1 MEINDLTNENLNENS
16 DSDNFLEFS
25 QELNFDLDNQS
36 TNVSINDNKEDQL
49 NYNKT
54 NDLNIDNDS
63 MVEFDLPKNQSS
75 AIKVIG
81 VGGGGSNAVN
91 YMFEQGI
98 KGVDFV
104 ICNTDAQALNN
115 SMIPTQIQLGIELT
129 EGLGAGENPIVGEKS
144 ALESIN
150 DINAILKQ
158 GTKMVF
164 ITAGMGGGT
173 GTGAAPIIAQKAKE
187 LDILT
192 IAIVT
197 VPFSF
202 EGKKR
207 MQQAQHGIEKMKQH
221 VDSLIVINND
231 RLIEIYGK
239 LGFKTGFAKSDEV
252 LTVAAKGISE
262 VITVKAQVNIDL
274 NDAKTV
280 LKDSGT
286 AIMGS
291 AKSSGENRA
300 INAIKKALDSPLLN
314 LNTIRGAEKVLLLLM
329 SGNDEITF
337 DEIGEINAHIQNEAG
352 GDVDI
357 IMGVG
362 EDEDLAE
369 NISVTIIA
377 TGSFGANLDSL
388 SQKPNIIIHEL
399 NSNEEVLKIDEK
411 KNQEKIENDKDVKD
425 ENLLNA
431 DLNND
436 KDSFKSF
443 DEEMINLSTVE
454 INNDLVEGAFEKKDL
469 VDNSSD
475 QGNQNLNHELT
486 NKNKLPAFD
495 DQSKEAIDDECKE
508 LNHEENLNKNDLDT
522 KVHVIS
528 EINEE
533 KKINNKYVEKNLLEN
548 DNEIKSKDTD
558 LEKINLRNDLYDN
571 LKPSNKS
578 NTFNLIEEQKRI
590 AKERSDRLERYNYDL
605 ELKKESK
612 HVKYIEEE
620 PAFKRQ
626 GIELE
631 KIDDSFSEEPIS
643 RLTINEDGNEL
654 KNNNSFLH
662 DNVD

>member
-1 MEINDLTNENLNENS
+1 MEINDLTNENLNENK
-16 DSDNFLEFS
+16 DSDNFFEFS
-25 QELNFDLDNQS
+25 QELNFDVDNQS
-36 TNVSINDNKEDQL
+36 SNVSMNDNKEDQL

-54 NDLNIDNDS
+54 NDSNLENES

-337 DEIGEINAHIQNEAG
+337 DEIGEINSHIQNEAG

-377 TGSFGANLDSL
+377 TGSFGANLDPL
-388 SQKPNIIIHEL
+388 SQSPNIIVHEL
-399 NSNEEVLKIDEK
+399 NSSDENSKIDEIN
-411 KNQEKIENDKDVKD
+411 NQEKSEIGKEKDVND
-425 ENLLNA
+425 ENL
-431 DLNND
+431 NNG
-436 KDSFKSF
+436 KDSIKSNV
-443 DEEMINLSTVE
+443 DEEMINLSTIE
-454 INNDLVEGAFEKKDL
+454 INNDLNEESIEDKDL
-469 VDNSSD
+469 VDNSSNHNFNLELSD
-475 QGNQNLNHELT
+475 DNKSQVIENQIQDSNH
-486 NKNKLPAFD
+486 N
-495 DQSKEAIDDECKE
+495 
-508 LNHEENLNKNDLDT
+508 ENLNKYDLDT
-522 KVHVIS
+522 KVHVVS
-528 EINEE
+528 EINDEE
-533 KKINNKYVEKNLLEN
+533 EIKNKYLEKNLLEER
-548 DNEIKSKDTD
+548 DEINSESGNVEQVNSITD
-558 LEKINLRNDLYDN
+558 PYDN
-571 LKPSNKS
+571 ITSFDKK
-578 NTFNLIEEQKRI
+578 NTFNLIEEQKSSYFRCQV
-590 AKERSDRLERYNYDL
+590 RSL
-605 ELKKESK
+605 
-612 HVKYIEEE
+612 
-620 PAFKRQ
+620 A
-626 GIELE
+626 
-631 KIDDSFSEEPIS
+631 
-643 RLTINEDGNEL
+643 TIHG
-654 KNNNSFLH
+654 
-662 DNVD
+662 

>member
-1 MEINDLTNENLNENS
+1 MEINDLTNENLNENK
-16 DSDNFLEFS
+16 DSDNFFEFS
-25 QELNFDLDNQS
+25 QELNFDVDNQS
-36 TNVSINDNKEDQL
+36 SNVSMNDNKEDQL

-54 NDLNIDNDS
+54 NDSNLENES

-337 DEIGEINAHIQNEAG
+337 DEIGEINSHIQNEAG

-377 TGSFGANLDSL
+377 TGSFGANLDPL
-388 SQKPNIIIHEL
+388 SQSPNIIVHEL
-399 NSNEEVLKIDEK
+399 NSSDENSKIDEIN
-411 KNQEKIENDKDVKD
+411 NQEKSEIGKEKDVND
-425 ENLLNA
+425 ENL
-431 DLNND
+431 NNG
-436 KDSFKSF
+436 KDSIKSNV
-443 DEEMINLSTVE
+443 DEEMINLSTIE
-454 INNDLVEGAFEKKDL
+454 INNDLNEESIEDKDL
-469 VDNSSD
+469 VDNSSNHNFNLELSD
-475 QGNQNLNHELT
+475 DNKSQVIENQIQDSNH
-486 NKNKLPAFD
+486 N
-495 DQSKEAIDDECKE
+495 
-508 LNHEENLNKNDLDT
+508 ENLNKYDLDT
-522 KVHVIS
+522 KVHVVS
-528 EINEE
+528 EINDQEE
-533 KKINNKYVEKNLLEN
+533 IKNKYSEKNLLEEK
-548 DNEIKSKDTD
+548 DEINSESGNVEQVNSITD
-558 LEKINLRNDLYDN
+558 PYDN
-571 LKPSNKS
+571 ITSFDKK

-590 AKERSDRLERYNYDL
+590 AKERSDRLDRYNYDL
-605 ELKKESK
+605 ELKKESNHIK
-612 HVKYIEEE
+612 HIEDE
-620 PAFKRQ
+620 PAYKRQ

-643 RLTINEDGNEL
+643 RLTINEDGKEL
-654 KNNNSFLH
+654 KSNNSFLH

>member
-1 MEINDLTNENLNENS
+1 MEINDLTNENLNENK
-16 DSDNFLEFS
+16 DSDNFFEFS
-25 QELNFDLDNQS
+25 QELNFDVDNQS
-36 TNVSINDNKEDQL
+36 SNVSMNDNKEDQL

-54 NDLNIDNDS
+54 NDSNLENES

-337 DEIGEINAHIQNEAG
+337 DEIGEINSHIQNEAG

-377 TGSFGANLDSL
+377 TGSFGANLDPL
-388 SQKPNIIIHEL
+388 SQSPNIIVHEL
-399 NSNEEVLKIDEK
+399 NSSDENSKIDEIN
-411 KNQEKIENDKDVKD
+411 NQEKSEIGKEKDVND
-425 ENLLNA
+425 ENL
-431 DLNND
+431 NNG
-436 KDSFKSF
+436 KDSIKSNV
-443 DEEMINLSTVE
+443 DEEMINLSTIE
-454 INNDLVEGAFEKKDL
+454 INNDLNEESIEDKDL
-469 VDNSSD
+469 VDNSINHNFNLELSD
-475 QGNQNLNHELT
+475 DNKSQVIENQIQDSSHN
-486 NKNKLPAFD
+486 
-495 DQSKEAIDDECKE
+495 
-508 LNHEENLNKNDLDT
+508 ENLNKYDLDT
-522 KVHVIS
+522 KVHVVS
-528 EINEE
+528 EINDEE
-533 KKINNKYVEKNLLEN
+533 EIKNKYLEKNLLEEK
-548 DNEIKSKDTD
+548 DEINSESGNLEQVNSITD
-558 LEKINLRNDLYDN
+558 PYDN
-571 LKPSNKS
+571 ITSFDKK

-590 AKERSDRLERYNYDL
+590 AKERSDRLDRYNYDL
-605 ELKKESK
+605 ELKKESNHIK
-612 HVKYIEEE
+612 HIEDE
-620 PAFKRQ
+620 PAYKRQ

-643 RLTINEDGNEL
+643 RLTINEDGKEL
-654 KNNNSFLH
+654 KSNNSFLH

>member
-1 MEINDLTNENLNENS
+1 MEINDLTNENLNENK
-16 DSDNFLEFS
+16 DSDNFFEFS
-25 QELNFDLDNQS
+25 QELNFDVDNQS
-36 TNVSINDNKEDQL
+36 SNVSMNDNKEDQL
-49 NYNKT
+49 KYNKT
-54 NDLNIDNDS
+54 NDSNLDNES

-362 EDEDLAE
+362 DDEDLAD

-377 TGSFGANLDSL
+377 TGSFGANLDPL
-388 SQKPNIIIHEL
+388 SQKPNIIVHEL
-399 NSNEEVLKIDEK
+399 NSSDEILKIDEIN
-411 KNQEKIENDKDVKD
+411 NQEKSEIDKEKEIKD
-425 ENLLNA
+425 ENLINA
-431 DLNND
+431 NLNND
-436 KDSFKSF
+436 KNSIKSND
-443 DEEMINLSTVE
+443 DEEMINLSTIE
-454 INNDLVEGAFEKKDL
+454 INNDLNEESFKEKDL
-469 VDNSSD
+469 VENSS
-475 QGNQNLNHELT
+475 NHNFNFELT
-486 NKNKLPAFD
+486 DKNKLPLV
-495 DQSKEAIDDECKE
+495 EDESQD
-508 LNHEENLNKNDLDT
+508 LNHKENLNKYDLDT

-528 EINEE
+528 ETNDGEE
-533 KKINNKYVEKNLLEN
+533 IKNKYLEKNLFEEKNETNLEPDNIEQDNSKTNSYN
-548 DNEIKSKDTD
+548 DMNSSVKK
-558 LEKINLRNDLYDN
+558 
-571 LKPSNKS
+571 

-590 AKERSDRLERYNYDL
+590 AKERSDRLDRYNYDL
-605 ELKKESK
+605 ELKKESS
-612 HVKYIEEE
+612 HVKHIEDE
-620 PAFKRQ
+620 PAYKRQ

-643 RLTINEDGNEL
+643 RLTVNEDGDEL
-654 KNNNSFLH
+654 KSNNSFLH

>member
-1 MEINDLTNENLNENS
+1 MEINDLTNENLNENK
-16 DSDNFLEFS
+16 DSDNFFEFS
-25 QELNFDLDNQS
+25 QELNFDVDNQS
-36 TNVSINDNKEDQL
+36 SNVSMNDNKEDHL
-49 NYNKT
+49 KYNKT
-54 NDLNIDNDS
+54 NDSNLDNES

-91 YMFEQGI
+91 YMFDQGI

-362 EDEDLAE
+362 EDEDLAD

-377 TGSFGANLDSL
+377 TGSFGANLDPL
-388 SQKPNIIIHEL
+388 SQKPNIIVHEL
-399 NSNEEVLKIDEK
+399 NSIDEINNQK
-411 KNQEKIENDKDVKD
+411 ESEIDNEKDKNLI
-425 ENLLNA
+425 NA
-431 DLNND
+431 NLNND
-436 KDSFKSF
+436 KHSIQSND
-443 DEEMINLSTVE
+443 DEEMINLSTIE
-454 INNDLVEGAFEKKDL
+454 INNDLNEESLKEKDL
-469 VDNSSD
+469 VDNSS
-475 QGNQNLNHELT
+475 NHNFNFELT
-486 NKNKLPAFD
+486 DKNKLPLI
-495 DQSKEAIDDECKE
+495 EDESQD
-508 LNHEENLNKNDLDT
+508 LNHKENLNKYDLDT

-528 EINEE
+528 EINDEGE
-533 KKINNKYVEKNLLEN
+533 IKNKHLEKNLSEEKNEMNLQP
-548 DNEIKSKDTD
+548 DNIEHVNSISDS
-558 LEKINLRNDLYDN
+558 YDDMN
-571 LKPSNKS
+571 TSNKK

-590 AKERSDRLERYNYDL
+590 AKERSDRLDRYNYDL
-605 ELKKESK
+605 ELKKESSHIK
-612 HVKYIEEE
+612 HIEDE
-620 PAFKRQ
+620 PAYKRQ

-643 RLTINEDGNEL
+643 RLTINEDGDEL
-654 KNNNSFLH
+654 KSNNSFLH

>member
-1 MEINDLTNENLNENS
+1 MEINDLTNENLNENK
-16 DSDNFLEFS
+16 DSDNFFEFS
-25 QELNFDLDNQS
+25 QELNFDVDNQS
-36 TNVSINDNKEDQL
+36 SNVSMNDNKEDQL

-54 NDLNIDNDS
+54 NDSNLENES

-337 DEIGEINAHIQNEAG
+337 DEIGEINSHIQNEAG

-377 TGSFGANLDSL
+377 TGSFGANLDPL
-388 SQKPNIIIHEL
+388 SQSPNIIVHEL
-399 NSNEEVLKIDEK
+399 NSSDENSKIDEIN
-411 KNQEKIENDKDVKD
+411 NQEKLEIGKEKDVND
-425 ENLLNA
+425 ENL
-431 DLNND
+431 NNG
-436 KDSFKSF
+436 KDSIKSNV
-443 DEEMINLSTVE
+443 DEEMINLSTIE
-454 INNDLVEGAFEKKDL
+454 INNDLNEESIEDKDL
-469 VDNSSD
+469 VDNSINHNFNLELSD
-475 QGNQNLNHELT
+475 DNKSQVIENQIQDSSHN
-486 NKNKLPAFD
+486 
-495 DQSKEAIDDECKE
+495 
-508 LNHEENLNKNDLDT
+508 ENLNKYDLDT
-522 KVHVIS
+522 KVHVVS
-528 EINEE
+528 EINDEE
-533 KKINNKYVEKNLLEN
+533 EIKNKYLEKNLLEEK
-548 DNEIKSKDTD
+548 DEINSESGNLEQVNSITD
-558 LEKINLRNDLYDN
+558 PYDN
-571 LKPSNKS
+571 ITSFDKK

-590 AKERSDRLERYNYDL
+590 AKERSDRLDRYNYDL
-605 ELKKESK
+605 ELKKESNHIK
-612 HVKYIEEE
+612 HIEDE
-620 PAFKRQ
+620 PAYKRQ

-643 RLTINEDGNEL
+643 RLTINEDGKEL
-654 KNNNSFLH
+654 KSNNSFLH

>member
-1 MEINDLTNENLNENS
+1 MEINDLTNENLNENK
-16 DSDNFLEFS
+16 DSDNFFEFS
-25 QELNFDLDNQS
+25 QELNFDVDNQS
-36 TNVSINDNKEDQL
+36 SNVSMNDNKEDQL
-49 NYNKT
+49 KNNKA
-54 NDLNIDNDS
+54 NDSNLDNES

-377 TGSFGANLDSL
+377 TGSFGANLDPL
-388 SQKPNIIIHEL
+388 SQKPNIIVHEL
-399 NSNEEVLKIDEK
+399 NSSDEIN
-411 KNQEKIENDKDVKD
+411 NQEKSEIDKEKDKND
-425 ENLLNA
+425 ENLINA
-431 DLNND
+431 NLNND
-436 KDSFKSF
+436 KDSIKSND
-443 DEEMINLSTVE
+443 DEVINLSTIE
-454 INNDLVEGAFEKKDL
+454 INNDLNEESFKEKDL
-469 VDNSSD
+469 VDNSSNHNFNFELTD
-475 QGNQNLNHELT
+475 KNNLPIIEDESQDLNHKENQN
-486 NKNKLPAFD
+486 KYD
-495 DQSKEAIDDECKE
+495 V
-508 LNHEENLNKNDLDT
+508 DT

-528 EINEE
+528 EINDEE
-533 KKINNKYVEKNLLEN
+533 EIKNKYLEKNLLEEN
-548 DNEIKSKDTD
+548 NEVNLEPDNIEQVNSITD
-558 LEKINLRNDLYDN
+558 SYDDMN
-571 LKPSNKS
+571 SSDKKK
-578 NTFNLIEEQKRI
+578 TFNLIEEQKRI
-590 AKERSDRLERYNYDL
+590 AKERSDRLDRYNYDL
-605 ELKKESK
+605 ELKKEST
-612 HVKYIEEE
+612 HVKHIEDE
-620 PAFKRQ
+620 PAYRRQ

-643 RLTINEDGNEL
+643 RLTINEDGDEL
-654 KNNNSFLH
+654 KRNNSFLH

>member
-1 MEINDLTNENLNENS
+1 MEINDLTNENLNENK
-16 DSDNFLEFS
+16 DSDNFFEFS
-25 QELNFDLDNQS
+25 QELNFDVDNQS
-36 TNVSINDNKEDQL
+36 SNVSMNDNKEDQL

-54 NDLNIDNDS
+54 NDSNLENES

-337 DEIGEINAHIQNEAG
+337 DEIGEINSHIQNEAG

-377 TGSFGANLDSL
+377 TGSFGANLDPL
-388 SQKPNIIIHEL
+388 SQSPNIIVHEL
-399 NSNEEVLKIDEK
+399 NSSDENSKIDEIN
-411 KNQEKIENDKDVKD
+411 NQEKSEIGKEKDV
-425 ENLLNA
+425 
-431 DLNND
+431 ND
-436 KDSFKSF
+436 
-443 DEEMINLSTVE
+443 
-454 INNDLVEGAFEKKDL
+454 
-469 VDNSSD
+469 
-475 QGNQNLNHELT
+475 
-486 NKNKLPAFD
+486 
-495 DQSKEAIDDECKE
+495 
-508 LNHEENLNKNDLDT
+508 ENLNK
-522 KVHVIS
+522 
-528 EINEE
+528 
-533 KKINNKYVEKNLLEN
+533 
-548 DNEIKSKDTD
+548 
-558 LEKINLRNDLYDN
+558 
-571 LKPSNKS
+571 
-578 NTFNLIEEQKRI
+578 
-590 AKERSDRLERYNYDL
+590 
-605 ELKKESK
+605 
-612 HVKYIEEE
+612 
-620 PAFKRQ
+620 FKW
-626 GIELE
+626 
-631 KIDDSFSEEPIS
+631 
-643 RLTINEDGNEL
+643 
-654 KNNNSFLH
+654 
-662 DNVD
+662 

>member
-1 MEINDLTNENLNENS
+1 MKLEDLTNENLGEENS
-16 DSDNFLEFS
+16 SSESFMEFS
-25 QELNFDLDNQS
+25 QELDFEVEAEAEEKTTHTIQ
-36 TNVSINDNKEDQL
+36 DQAV
-49 NYNKT
+49 
-54 NDLNIDNDS
+54 
-63 MVEFDLPKNQSS
+63 VEFDLPKNQSS

-115 SMIPTQIQLGIELT
+115 SLIPTQIQLGIKLT
-129 EGLGAGENPIVGEKS
+129 EGLGAGEDPEVGENS

-150 DINAILKQ
+150 EINGILKQ

-207 MQQAQHGIEKMKQH
+207 MQQAQLGIEKMKQH

-231 RLIEIYGK
+231 RLIQIYGK

-280 LKDSGT
+280 LKNSGT

-291 AKSSGENRA
+291 AKASGENRA
-300 INAIKKALDSPLLN
+300 MNAIKKALDSPLLN
-314 LNTIRGAEKVLLLLM
+314 LNTIRGADKVLLLLM
-329 SGNDEITF
+329 SGSDEITF
-337 DEIGEINAHIQNEAG
+337 DEIGEINTHIQNESG

-362 EDEDLAE
+362 EDENLKE
-369 NISVTIIA
+369 SISVTIIA
-377 TGSFGANLDSL
+377 TGSFGTNIDPISH
-388 SQKPNIIIHEL
+388 KPNIIIHEL
-399 NSNEEVLKIDEK
+399 NSEDESEEKIDL
-411 KNQEKIENDKDVKD
+411 I
-425 ENLLNA
+425 
-431 DLNND
+431 LNN
-436 KDSFKSF
+436 
-443 DEEMINLSTVE
+443 
-454 INNDLVEGAFEKKDL
+454 KKDQNL
-469 VDNSSD
+469 NNLENQNKKILFDVSNNNSINELEKNEVIINSSD
-475 QGNQNLNHELT
+475 II
-486 NKNKLPAFD
+486 
-495 DQSKEAIDDECKE
+495 SKPNEVSDI
-508 LNHEENLNKNDLDT
+508 
-522 KVHVIS
+522 VS
-528 EINEE
+528 ETSEPIINEVSDVVSETSEPIINEVSDVVSETSEPIINEVSDVVSETSEPIINEE
-533 KKINNKYVEKNLLEN
+533 KVNMIQEKLEQDSHLRIN
-548 DNEIKSKDTD
+548 DDT
-558 LEKINLRNDLYDN
+558 Y
-571 LKPSNKS
+571 
-578 NTFNLIEEQKRI
+578 NLIQEQKRI
-590 AKERSDRLERYNYDL
+590 AEERSNRLDRYNYDL
-605 ELKKESK
+605 ELKKDAR
-612 HVKYIEEE
+612 HIQHIEDE
-620 PAFKRQ
+620 PAYKRQ
-626 GIELE
+626 GVELE
-631 KIDDSFSEEPIS
+631 NVERSDSEEPIS
-643 RLTINEDGNEL
+643 RLTLNENEQEL
-654 KNNNSFLH
+654 KSNNSFLH

>member
-1 MEINDLTNENLNENS
+1 MKIEDLTNDNLNEEKNS
-16 DSDNFLEFS
+16 SDNFMEFADS
-25 QELNFDLDNQS
+25 LDFEVEDQKS
-36 TNVSINDNKEDQL
+36 ATSINIQD
-49 NYNKT
+49 
-54 NDLNIDNDS
+54 DS
-63 MVEFDLPKNQSS
+63 VVEFDLPKNQSS

-98 KGVDFV
+98 QGVDFV

-115 SMIPTQIQLGIELT
+115 SLIPTQIQLGIKLT
-129 EGLGAGENPIVGEKS
+129 EGLGAGEDPEVGENS

-150 DINAILKQ
+150 EINTILKQ

-207 MQQAQHGIEKMKQH
+207 MQQAQLGIEKMKQH

-231 RLIEIYGK
+231 RLIEIYGT

-280 LKDSGT
+280 LKNSGT

-291 AKSSGENRA
+291 AKASGENRA
-300 INAIKKALDSPLLN
+300 MNAIKKALDSPLLN
-314 LNTIRGAEKVLLLLM
+314 LNTIRGADKVLLLLM

-337 DEIGEINAHIQNEAG
+337 DEIGEINTHIQNESG

-362 EDEDLAE
+362 DDESLEDS
-369 NISVTIIA
+369 ISVTIIA
-377 TGSFGANLDSL
+377 TGSFGTNIDPI

-399 NSNEEVLKIDEK
+399 SSEDEKSENIDLSINTKKNNTTELKNEELEKNTISLDVSNIYSDSEIQEGELGFNDSSNIESKIDTPIINEVS
-411 KNQEKIENDKDVKD
+411 ESKIDTPIINEVSESKIDTSIIN
-425 ENLLNA
+425 E
-431 DLNND
+431 
-436 KDSFKSF
+436 DSESKIDTPIINEDSESKIDTPIINEVSEAKIDTLVSDNKSAIGNI
-443 DEEMINLSTVE
+443 ESV
-454 INNDLVEGAFEKKDL
+454 A
-469 VDNSSD
+469 NSS
-475 QGNQNLNHELT
+475 
-486 NKNKLPAFD
+486 LPGD
-495 DQSKEAIDDECKE
+495 
-508 LNHEENLNKNDLDT
+508 NDA
-522 KVHVIS
+522 
-528 EINEE
+528 
-533 KKINNKYVEKNLLEN
+533 Y
-548 DNEIKSKDTD
+548 
-558 LEKINLRNDLYDN
+558 
-571 LKPSNKS
+571 
-578 NTFNLIEEQKRI
+578 NLIQEQKRI
-590 AKERSDRLERYNYDL
+590 AEERSNRLDRYNYDL
-605 ELKKESK
+605 ELKKESR
-612 HVKYIEEE
+612 HMQHIEDE
-620 PAFKRQ
+620 PAYKRQ
-626 GIELE
+626 GVQLDDIEGS
-631 KIDDSFSEEPIS
+631 DSEEPIS
-643 RLTINEDGNEL
+643 RLTLNENEQEL
-654 KNNNSFLH
+654 RSNNSFLH

>member
-1 MEINDLTNENLNENS
+1 MKIEDLTNDNLNEEKNS
-16 DSDNFLEFS
+16 SDNFMEFADS
-25 QELNFDLDNQS
+25 LDFEVEDQKNA
-36 TNVSINDNKEDQL
+36 TSINIQDE
-49 NYNKT
+49 
-54 NDLNIDNDS
+54 S
-63 MVEFDLPKNQSS
+63 VVEFDLPKNQSS

-98 KGVDFV
+98 QGVDFV

-115 SMIPTQIQLGIELT
+115 SLIPTQIQLGIKLT
-129 EGLGAGENPIVGEKS
+129 EGLGAGEDPEVGENS

-150 DINAILKQ
+150 EINTILKQ

-207 MQQAQHGIEKMKQH
+207 MQQAQLGIEKMKQH

-231 RLIEIYGK
+231 RLIEIYGT

-280 LKDSGT
+280 LKNSGT

-291 AKSSGENRA
+291 AKASGENRA
-300 INAIKKALDSPLLN
+300 MNAIKKALDSPLLN
-314 LNTIRGAEKVLLLLM
+314 LNTIRGADKVLLLLM

-337 DEIGEINAHIQNEAG
+337 DEIGEINTHIQNESG

-362 EDEDLAE
+362 DDESLE
-369 NISVTIIA
+369 GSISVTIIA
-377 TGSFGANLDSL
+377 TGSFGTNIDPI

-399 NSNEEVLKIDEK
+399 SSEDEKSENIDLSINTKKNNTTELKNEELEKNTISLDVSNIYSDSEIQEGELGFNDNSNIEAKIDTP
-411 KNQEKIENDKDVKD
+411 I
-425 ENLLNA
+425 
-431 DLNND
+431 
-436 KDSFKSF
+436 
-443 DEEMINLSTVE
+443 
-454 INNDLVEGAFEKKDL
+454 
-469 VDNSSD
+469 
-475 QGNQNLNHELT
+475 
-486 NKNKLPAFD
+486 
-495 DQSKEAIDDECKE
+495 
-508 LNHEENLNKNDLDT
+508 
-522 KVHVIS
+522 
-528 EINEE
+528 INEVSE
-533 KKINNKYVEKNLLEN
+533 SKI
-548 DNEIKSKDTD
+548 DTPIINEVSESKIDTPIIN
-558 LEKINLRNDLYDN
+558 EVSESKIDTLVSD
-571 LKPSNKS
+571 NKS
-578 NTFNLIEEQKRI
+578 AIGNIESVTNSPLPGDNDAYNLIQEQKRI
-590 AKERSDRLERYNYDL
+590 AEERSNRLDRYNYDL
-605 ELKKESK
+605 ELKKESR
-612 HVKYIEEE
+612 HMQHIEDE
-620 PAFKRQ
+620 PAYKRQ
-626 GIELE
+626 GVQLDDIEGS
-631 KIDDSFSEEPIS
+631 DSEEPIS
-643 RLTINEDGNEL
+643 RLTLNENEQEL
-654 KNNNSFLH
+654 RSNNSFLH

>member
-1 MEINDLTNENLNENS
+1 MEINDLTNENLNENK
-16 DSDNFLEFS
+16 DSDNFFEFS
-25 QELNFDLDNQS
+25 QELNFDVDNQS
-36 TNVSINDNKEDQL
+36 SNVSMNDNKEDQL

-54 NDLNIDNDS
+54 NDSNLENES

-337 DEIGEINAHIQNEAG
+337 DEIGEINSHIQNEAG

-377 TGSFGANLDSL
+377 TGSFGANLDPL
-388 SQKPNIIIHEL
+388 SQSPNIIVHEL
-399 NSNEEVLKIDEK
+399 NSSDENSKIDEIN
-411 KNQEKIENDKDVKD
+411 NQEKSEIGKEKDVND
-425 ENLLNA
+425 ENL
-431 DLNND
+431 NNG
-436 KDSFKSF
+436 KDSIKSNV
-443 DEEMINLSTVE
+443 DEEMINLSTIE
-454 INNDLVEGAFEKKDL
+454 INNDLNEESIEDKDL
-469 VDNSSD
+469 VDNSSNHNFNLELSD
-475 QGNQNLNHELT
+475 DNKSQVIENQIQDSNH
-486 NKNKLPAFD
+486 N
-495 DQSKEAIDDECKE
+495 
-508 LNHEENLNKNDLDT
+508 ENLNKYDLDT
-522 KVHVIS
+522 KVHVVS
-528 EINEE
+528 EINDEE
-533 KKINNKYVEKNLLEN
+533 EIKNKYLEKNLLEEK
-548 DNEIKSKDTD
+548 DEINSESGNVEQVNSITD
-558 LEKINLRNDLYDN
+558 PYDN
-571 LKPSNKS
+571 ITSFDKK

-590 AKERSDRLERYNYDL
+590 AKERSDRLDRYNYDL
-605 ELKKESK
+605 ELKKESNHIK
-612 HVKYIEEE
+612 HIEDE
-620 PAFKRQ
+620 PAYKRQ

-643 RLTINEDGNEL
+643 RLTINEDGKEL
-654 KNNNSFLH
+654 KSNNSFLH

>member
-1 MEINDLTNENLNENS
+1 MEINDLTNENLNENK
-16 DSDNFLEFS
+16 DSDNFFEFS
-25 QELNFDLDNQS
+25 QELNFDVDNQS
-36 TNVSINDNKEDQL
+36 SNVSMNDNKEDQL

-54 NDLNIDNDS
+54 NDSNLENES

-337 DEIGEINAHIQNEAG
+337 DEIGEINSHIQNEAG

-377 TGSFGANLDSL
+377 TGSFGANLDPL
-388 SQKPNIIIHEL
+388 SQSPNIIVHEL
-399 NSNEEVLKIDEK
+399 NSSDENSKIDEIN
-411 KNQEKIENDKDVKD
+411 NQEKSEIGKEKDVND
-425 ENLLNA
+425 ENL
-431 DLNND
+431 NNG
-436 KDSFKSF
+436 KDSIKSNV
-443 DEEMINLSTVE
+443 DEEMINLSTIE
-454 INNDLVEGAFEKKDL
+454 INNDLNEESIEDKDL
-469 VDNSSD
+469 VDNSSNHNFNLELSD
-475 QGNQNLNHELT
+475 DNKSQVIENQIQDSNH
-486 NKNKLPAFD
+486 N
-495 DQSKEAIDDECKE
+495 
-508 LNHEENLNKNDLDT
+508 ENLNKYDLDT
-522 KVHVIS
+522 KVHVVS
-528 EINEE
+528 EINDQEE
-533 KKINNKYVEKNLLEN
+533 IKNKYLEKNLLEEK
-548 DNEIKSKDTD
+548 DEINSESGNVEQVNSITD
-558 LEKINLRNDLYDN
+558 PYDN
-571 LKPSNKS
+571 ITSFDKK

-590 AKERSDRLERYNYDL
+590 AKERSDRLDRYNYDL
-605 ELKKESK
+605 ELKKESNHIK
-612 HVKYIEEE
+612 HIEDE
-620 PAFKRQ
+620 PAYKRQ

-643 RLTINEDGNEL
+643 RLTINEDGKEL
-654 KNNNSFLH
+654 KSNNSFLH

>member
-1 MEINDLTNENLNENS
+1 MEINDLTNENLNENK
-16 DSDNFLEFS
+16 DSDNFFEFS
-25 QELNFDLDNQS
+25 QELNFDVDNQS
-36 TNVSINDNKEDQL
+36 SNVSMNDNKEDQL
-49 NYNKT
+49 NYNKI
-54 NDLNIDNDS
+54 NDSNLENES

-337 DEIGEINAHIQNEAG
+337 DEIGEINSHIQNEAG

-362 EDEDLAE
+362 EDEGLAE

-377 TGSFGANLDSL
+377 TGSFGANLDPL
-388 SQKPNIIIHEL
+388 SQSPNIIVHEL
-399 NSNEEVLKIDEK
+399 NSSDENSKIDEIN
-411 KNQEKIENDKDVKD
+411 NQEKSEIDKEKDVND
-425 ENLLNA
+425 ENL
-431 DLNND
+431 NNG
-436 KDSFKSF
+436 KDSIKSNV
-443 DEEMINLSTVE
+443 DEEMINLSTIE
-454 INNDLVEGAFEKKDL
+454 INNDLNEESFEKKDL
-469 VDNSSD
+469 VDNSS
-475 QGNQNLNHELT
+475 NHNFNLELT
-486 NKNKLPAFD
+486 DDNKSQVIENQIQD
-495 DQSKEAIDDECKE
+495 S
-508 LNHEENLNKNDLDT
+508 NHNENLNKYDLDT
-522 KVHVIS
+522 KVHVVS
-528 EINEE
+528 EINDEE
-533 KKINNKYVEKNLLEN
+533 EIKNKFLEKNLLE
-548 DNEIKSKDTD
+548 EKD
-558 LEKINLRNDLYDN
+558 EINLESDNVEQVNSTTDPYDN
-571 LKPSNKS
+571 ITSFGKK

-590 AKERSDRLERYNYDL
+590 AKERSDRLDRYNYDL
-605 ELKKESK
+605 ELKKESNHIK
-612 HVKYIEEE
+612 HIEDE
-620 PAFKRQ
+620 PAYKRQ

-643 RLTINEDGNEL
+643 RLTINEDGKEL
-654 KNNNSFLH
+654 KSNNSFLH

>member
-1 MEINDLTNENLNENS
+1 MKLEDLSNENLNEETS
-16 DSDNFLEFS
+16 SSESFLEFS
-25 QELNFDLDNQS
+25 QELDFEVESEKNN
-36 TNVSINDNKEDQL
+36 INPKLQEQAV
-49 NYNKT
+49 
-54 NDLNIDNDS
+54 
-63 MVEFDLPKNQSS
+63 VEFDLPKNQSS

-115 SMIPTQIQLGIELT
+115 SLIPTQIQLGIKLT
-129 EGLGAGENPIVGEKS
+129 EGLGAGEDPEVGENS

-150 DINAILKQ
+150 EINGILKQ

-207 MQQAQHGIEKMKQH
+207 MQQAQLGIENMKQH

-280 LKDSGT
+280 LKNSGT

-291 AKSSGENRA
+291 AKASGENRA
-300 INAIKKALDSPLLN
+300 MNAIKEALDSPLLN
-314 LNTIRGAEKVLLLLM
+314 LNTIRGADKVLLLLM
-329 SGNDEITF
+329 SGSDEITF
-337 DEIGEINAHIQNEAG
+337 DEICEINNHIQNESG

-362 EDEDLAE
+362 EDEKLEE

-377 TGSFGANLDSL
+377 TGAFGTNIDPI
-388 SQKPNIIIHEL
+388 SQKPNIIVHEL
-399 NSNEEVLKIDEK
+399 NAEEDNEEIVDSVSKSQTKIDLSNSENENK
-411 KNQEKIENDKDVKD
+411 KVLLDVSSVNSGGDFSKSESEIEITDIEESSLANNEPGNDVVETVSFLNEEQADGFVETSPTLNDERGDYELELDPIISEVSSDDVEEIDLAVNEGQGDVVQEKSKINS
-425 ENLLNA
+425 NL
-431 DLNND
+431 
-436 KDSFKSF
+436 
-443 DEEMINLSTVE
+443 
-454 INNDLVEGAFEKKDL
+454 INNDE
-469 VDNSSD
+469 S
-475 QGNQNLNHELT
+475 
-486 NKNKLPAFD
+486 
-495 DQSKEAIDDECKE
+495 
-508 LNHEENLNKNDLDT
+508 
-522 KVHVIS
+522 
-528 EINEE
+528 
-533 KKINNKYVEKNLLEN
+533 Y
-548 DNEIKSKDTD
+548 
-558 LEKINLRNDLYDN
+558 
-571 LKPSNKS
+571 
-578 NTFNLIEEQKRI
+578 NLIQEQKRI
-590 AKERSDRLERYNYDL
+590 AEERSNRLDRYNYDL
-605 ELKKESK
+605 ELKKDSR
-612 HVKYIEEE
+612 HIQHIEDE
-620 PAFKRQ
+620 PAYKRQ

-631 KIDDSFSEEPIS
+631 NVDSSDSEEPIS
-643 RLTINEDGNEL
+643 RLTLNENEQEL
-654 KNNNSFLH
+654 RSNNSFLH

>member
-1 MEINDLTNENLNENS
+1 MEINDLTNENLNENK
-16 DSDNFLEFS
+16 DSDNFFEFS
-25 QELNFDLDNQS
+25 QELNFDVDNQS
-36 TNVSINDNKEDQL
+36 SNVSMNDNKEDQL

-54 NDLNIDNDS
+54 NDSNLENES

-337 DEIGEINAHIQNEAG
+337 DEIGEINSHIQNEAG

-377 TGSFGANLDSL
+377 TGSFGANLDPL
-388 SQKPNIIIHEL
+388 SQSPNIIVHEL
-399 NSNEEVLKIDEK
+399 NSSDENSKIDEIN
-411 KNQEKIENDKDVKD
+411 NQEKSEIGKEKDVND
-425 ENLLNA
+425 ENL
-431 DLNND
+431 NNG
-436 KDSFKSF
+436 KDSIKSNV
-443 DEEMINLSTVE
+443 DEEMINLSTIE
-454 INNDLVEGAFEKKDL
+454 INNDLNEESIEDKDL
-469 VDNSSD
+469 VDNSSNHNFNLELSD
-475 QGNQNLNHELT
+475 DNKSQVIENQIQDSNH
-486 NKNKLPAFD
+486 N
-495 DQSKEAIDDECKE
+495 
-508 LNHEENLNKNDLDT
+508 ENLNKYDLDT
-522 KVHVIS
+522 KVHVVS
-528 EINEE
+528 ETNDEE
-533 KKINNKYVEKNLLEN
+533 EIKNKYLEKNLLEEK
-548 DNEIKSKDTD
+548 DEINSESSNVEQVNSITD
-558 LEKINLRNDLYDN
+558 PYDN
-571 LKPSNKS
+571 ISSFDKK

-590 AKERSDRLERYNYDL
+590 AKERSDRLDRYNYDL
-605 ELKKESK
+605 ELKKESNHIK
-612 HVKYIEEE
+612 HIEDE
-620 PAFKRQ
+620 PAYKRQ

-643 RLTINEDGNEL
+643 RLTINEDGKEL
-654 KNNNSFLH
+654 KSNNSFLH

>member
-1 MEINDLTNENLNENS
+1 MKLEDLSNENLNEEAS
-16 DSDNFLEFS
+16 SSESFLEFS
-25 QELNFDLDNQS
+25 QELDFEVESEKNN
-36 TNVSINDNKEDQL
+36 INPKFQEQAV
-49 NYNKT
+49 
-54 NDLNIDNDS
+54 
-63 MVEFDLPKNQSS
+63 VEFDLPKNQSS

-115 SMIPTQIQLGIELT
+115 SLIPTQIQLGIKLT
-129 EGLGAGENPIVGEKS
+129 EGLGAGEDPEVGENS

-150 DINAILKQ
+150 EINGILKQ

-207 MQQAQHGIEKMKQH
+207 MQQAQLGIENMKQH

-280 LKDSGT
+280 LKNSGT

-291 AKSSGENRA
+291 AKASGENRA
-300 INAIKKALDSPLLN
+300 MNAIKEALDSPLLN
-314 LNTIRGAEKVLLLLM
+314 LNTIRGADKVLLLLM
-329 SGNDEITF
+329 SGSDEITF
-337 DEIGEINAHIQNEAG
+337 DEIGEINNHIQNESG

-362 EDEDLAE
+362 EDEKLEE

-377 TGSFGANLDSL
+377 TGAFGTNIDPI
-388 SQKPNIIIHEL
+388 SQKPNIIVHEL
-399 NSNEEVLKIDEK
+399 NAEEDNEEIVDSVSKSQTKIDLSNSENENK
-411 KNQEKIENDKDVKD
+411 KVLLDVSSVNSGSDFSKSESEIEITDIEESSLANNEPGNDVVETVSVLNEEQTDDFLETSPTLNDERGDYESELDPIISEVSSDDIEEIDLAVNEEQGNVAQENSKINS
-425 ENLLNA
+425 NL
-431 DLNND
+431 
-436 KDSFKSF
+436 
-443 DEEMINLSTVE
+443 
-454 INNDLVEGAFEKKDL
+454 INNDE
-469 VDNSSD
+469 S
-475 QGNQNLNHELT
+475 
-486 NKNKLPAFD
+486 
-495 DQSKEAIDDECKE
+495 
-508 LNHEENLNKNDLDT
+508 
-522 KVHVIS
+522 
-528 EINEE
+528 
-533 KKINNKYVEKNLLEN
+533 Y
-548 DNEIKSKDTD
+548 
-558 LEKINLRNDLYDN
+558 
-571 LKPSNKS
+571 
-578 NTFNLIEEQKRI
+578 NLIQEQKRI
-590 AKERSDRLERYNYDL
+590 AEERSNRLDRYNYDL
-605 ELKKESK
+605 ELKKDSR
-612 HVKYIEEE
+612 HIQHIEDE
-620 PAFKRQ
+620 PAYKRQ

-631 KIDDSFSEEPIS
+631 NVDSSDSEEPIS
-643 RLTINEDGNEL
+643 RLTLNENEQEL
-654 KNNNSFLH
+654 RSNNSFLH

>member
-1 MEINDLTNENLNENS
+1 MKTEDLTNENLSEENS
-16 DSDNFLEFS
+16 STEHFMEFS
-25 QELNFDLDNQS
+25 HELDFE
-36 TNVSINDNKEDQL
+36 VEPKEEKQNIKSKLQDQAV
-49 NYNKT
+49 
-54 NDLNIDNDS
+54 
-63 MVEFDLPKNQSS
+63 VEFDLPKNQSS
-75 AIKVIG
+75 TIKVIG

-115 SMIPTQIQLGIELT
+115 SLIPTQIQLGIKLT
-129 EGLGAGENPIVGEKS
+129 EGLGAGENPEVGENS

-150 DINAILKQ
+150 EINSILKQ

-207 MQQAQHGIEKMKQH
+207 MQQAQLGIDKMKQH

-280 LKDSGT
+280 LKNSGT

-291 AKSSGENRA
+291 AKASGENRA
-300 INAIKKALDSPLLN
+300 MNAIKEALDSPLLN
-314 LNTIRGAEKVLLLLM
+314 LNTIRGADKVLLLLM

-337 DEIGEINAHIQNEAG
+337 DEIGEINTHIQKEAG

-362 EDEDLAE
+362 EDEDLE
-369 NISVTIIA
+369 NNISVTIIA
-377 TGSFGANLDSL
+377 TGSFGSNIDPISH
-388 SQKPNIIIHEL
+388 KPNIIIHEL
-399 NSNEEVLKIDEK
+399 NSEENNDIEKEVFSNSDKKTDLSNFEDNKISLDVTTLDTTKEIKQSSSMIVEESEVIDTSLNDEILVINEENEVLETSINIEEEPIINKVGEILNTPLNVEEPIINVVTDFSESPLDTDEP
-411 KNQEKIENDKDVKD
+411 V
-425 ENLLNA
+425 
-431 DLNND
+431 LNNETND
-436 KDSFKSF
+436 DVIADSLTN
-443 DEEMINLSTVE
+443 DNE
-454 INNDLVEGAFEKKDL
+454 NNDLIEKKSQF
-469 VDNSSD
+469 SS
-475 QGNQNLNHELT
+475 NLN
-486 NKNKLPAFD
+486 
-495 DQSKEAIDDECKE
+495 
-508 LNHEENLNKNDLDT
+508 
-522 KVHVIS
+522 
-528 EINEE
+528 
-533 KKINNKYVEKNLLEN
+533 EN
-548 DNEIKSKDTD
+548 DDT
-558 LEKINLRNDLYDN
+558 Y
-571 LKPSNKS
+571 
-578 NTFNLIEEQKRI
+578 NLIQEQKRI
-590 AKERSDRLERYNYDL
+590 AEERSSRLDRYNYDL
-605 ELKKESK
+605 ELKKETR
-612 HVKYIEEE
+612 HIQHIEDE
-620 PAFKRQ
+620 PAYKRQ
-626 GIELE
+626 GVELDNIESS
-631 KIDDSFSEEPIS
+631 DSEDPIS
-643 RLTINEDGNEL
+643 RLTLNENEQEL
-654 KNNNSFLH
+654 KSNNSFLH

>member
-1 MEINDLTNENLNENS
+1 MKTEDLTNENLSEENS
-16 DSDNFLEFS
+16 STEHFMEFS
-25 QELNFDLDNQS
+25 QELDFELEPDVEKQTIKS
-36 TNVSINDNKEDQL
+36 KPQDQAV
-49 NYNKT
+49 
-54 NDLNIDNDS
+54 
-63 MVEFDLPKNQSS
+63 VEFDLPKNQSS

-115 SMIPTQIQLGIELT
+115 SLIPTQIQLGIKLT
-129 EGLGAGENPIVGEKS
+129 EGLGAGENPEVGENS

-150 DINAILKQ
+150 EINSILKQ

-207 MQQAQHGIEKMKQH
+207 MQQAQLGIDKMKQH

-280 LKDSGT
+280 LKNSGT

-291 AKSSGENRA
+291 AKASGENRA
-300 INAIKKALDSPLLN
+300 MNAIKKALDSPLLN
-314 LNTIRGAEKVLLLLM
+314 LNTIRGADKVLLLLM

-337 DEIGEINAHIQNEAG
+337 DEIGEINTHIQKEAG

-362 EDEDLAE
+362 EDEDLE
-369 NISVTIIA
+369 NNISVTIIA
-377 TGSFGANLDSL
+377 TGSFGANIDPISH
-388 SQKPNIIIHEL
+388 KPNIIVHEL
-399 NSNEEVLKIDEK
+399 NSEDDNDIEKDVFSNSDKKTDISNFEDNKISLDVASLNTTQKIKQKTSVINEKSDFLNTSLNDEKLIINEENEVLESSLNVEEK
-411 KNQEKIENDKDVKD
+411 PIINVAGEVLDPPLNVEEPIINVVTEFL
-425 ENLLNA
+425 EPPLNA
-431 DLNND
+431 DESVINN
-436 KDSFKSF
+436 
-443 DEEMINLSTVE
+443 E
-454 INNDLVEGAFEKKDL
+454 INDAVAEDSL
-469 VDNSSD
+469 
-475 QGNQNLNHELT
+475 
-486 NKNKLPAFD
+486 
-495 DQSKEAIDDECKE
+495 I
-508 LNHEENLNKNDLDT
+508 
-522 KVHVIS
+522 
-528 EINEE
+528 
-533 KKINNKYVEKNLLEN
+533 N
-548 DNEIKSKDTD
+548 DNENSDFIEKKSQFSSNLNENDDT
-558 LEKINLRNDLYDN
+558 Y
-571 LKPSNKS
+571 
-578 NTFNLIEEQKRI
+578 NLIQEQKRI
-590 AKERSDRLERYNYDL
+590 AEERSSRLDRYNYDL
-605 ELKKESK
+605 ELKKETR
-612 HVKYIEEE
+612 HIQHIEDE
-620 PAFKRQ
+620 PAYKRQ
-626 GIELE
+626 GVELDNIESSDLE
-631 KIDDSFSEEPIS
+631 DPIS
-643 RLTINEDGNEL
+643 RLTLNENEQEL
-654 KNNNSFLH
+654 KSNNSFLH

>member
-1 MEINDLTNENLNENS
+1 MEINDLTNENLNENK
-16 DSDNFLEFS
+16 DSDNFFEFS
-25 QELNFDLDNQS
+25 QELNFDVDNQS
-36 TNVSINDNKEDQL
+36 SNVSMNDNKEDQL

-54 NDLNIDNDS
+54 NDSNLENES

-337 DEIGEINAHIQNEAG
+337 DEIGEINSHIQNEAG

-377 TGSFGANLDSL
+377 TGSFGANLDPL
-388 SQKPNIIIHEL
+388 SQSPNIIVHEL
-399 NSNEEVLKIDEK
+399 NSSDENSKIDEIN
-411 KNQEKIENDKDVKD
+411 NQEKSEIGKEKDVND
-425 ENLLNA
+425 ENL
-431 DLNND
+431 NNG
-436 KDSFKSF
+436 KDSIKSNV
-443 DEEMINLSTVE
+443 DEEMINLSTIE
-454 INNDLVEGAFEKKDL
+454 INNDLNEESIEDKDL
-469 VDNSSD
+469 VDNSSNHNFNLELSD
-475 QGNQNLNHELT
+475 DNKSQVIENQIQDSNH
-486 NKNKLPAFD
+486 N
-495 DQSKEAIDDECKE
+495 
-508 LNHEENLNKNDLDT
+508 ENLNKYDLDT
-522 KVHVIS
+522 KVHVVS
-528 EINEE
+528 EINDEE
-533 KKINNKYVEKNLLEN
+533 EIKNKYLEKNLLEEK
-548 DNEIKSKDTD
+548 DEINSESSNVEQVNSITD
-558 LEKINLRNDLYDN
+558 PYDN
-571 LKPSNKS
+571 ISSFDKK

-590 AKERSDRLERYNYDL
+590 AKERSDRLDRYNYDL
-605 ELKKESK
+605 ELKKESNHIK
-612 HVKYIEEE
+612 HIEDE
-620 PAFKRQ
+620 PAYKRQ

-643 RLTINEDGNEL
+643 RLTINEDGKEL
-654 KNNNSFLH
+654 KSNNSFLH

>member
-1 MEINDLTNENLNENS
+1 MEINDLTNENLNENK
-16 DSDNFLEFS
+16 DSDNFFEFS
-25 QELNFDLDNQS
+25 QELNFDVDNQS
-36 TNVSINDNKEDQL
+36 SNVSMNDNKEDQL
-49 NYNKT
+49 NYNKI
-54 NDLNIDNDS
+54 NDSNLENES

-337 DEIGEINAHIQNEAG
+337 DEIGEINSHIQNEAG

-362 EDEDLAE
+362 EDEGLAE

-377 TGSFGANLDSL
+377 TGSFGANLDPL
-388 SQKPNIIIHEL
+388 SQSPNIIVHEL
-399 NSNEEVLKIDEK
+399 NSSDENSKIDEIN
-411 KNQEKIENDKDVKD
+411 NQEKSEIGKEKDVND
-425 ENLLNA
+425 ES
-431 DLNND
+431 LNNG
-436 KDSFKSF
+436 KDSIKSNV
-443 DEEMINLSTVE
+443 DEEMINLSTIE
-454 INNDLVEGAFEKKDL
+454 INNDLNEESFEDKDL
-469 VDNSSD
+469 VDNSS
-475 QGNQNLNHELT
+475 NHNFNLELT
-486 NKNKLPAFD
+486 DDNKSEVIENQIQD
-495 DQSKEAIDDECKE
+495 S
-508 LNHEENLNKNDLDT
+508 NHNENLNKYDLDT
-522 KVHVIS
+522 KVHVVS
-528 EINEE
+528 EINDEE
-533 KKINNKYVEKNLLEN
+533 EIKNKFLEKNLLE
-548 DNEIKSKDTD
+548 EKD
-558 LEKINLRNDLYDN
+558 EINLESDNVEQVNSITDPYDN
-571 LKPSNKS
+571 INSFNKK

-590 AKERSDRLERYNYDL
+590 AKERSDRLDRYNYDL
-605 ELKKESK
+605 ELKKESNHIK
-612 HVKYIEEE
+612 HIEDE
-620 PAFKRQ
+620 PAYKRQ

-643 RLTINEDGNEL
+643 RLTINEDGKEL
-654 KNNNSFLH
+654 KSNNSFLH

>member
-1 MEINDLTNENLNENS
+1 MEINDLTNENLNENK
-16 DSDNFLEFS
+16 DSDNFFEFS
-25 QELNFDLDNQS
+25 QELNFDVDNQS
-36 TNVSINDNKEDQL
+36 SNVSMNDNKEDQL

-54 NDLNIDNDS
+54 NDSNLENES

-337 DEIGEINAHIQNEAG
+337 DEIGEINSHIQNEAG

-377 TGSFGANLDSL
+377 TGSFGANLDPL
-388 SQKPNIIIHEL
+388 SQSPNIIVHEL
-399 NSNEEVLKIDEK
+399 NSSDENSKIDEIN
-411 KNQEKIENDKDVKD
+411 NQEKSEIGKEKDVND
-425 ENLLNA
+425 ENL
-431 DLNND
+431 NNG
-436 KDSFKSF
+436 KDSIKSNV
-443 DEEMINLSTVE
+443 DEEMINLSTIE
-454 INNDLVEGAFEKKDL
+454 INNDLNEESIEDKDL
-469 VDNSSD
+469 VDNSINHNFNLELSD
-475 QGNQNLNHELT
+475 DNKSQVIENQIQDSNH
-486 NKNKLPAFD
+486 N
-495 DQSKEAIDDECKE
+495 
-508 LNHEENLNKNDLDT
+508 ENLNKYDLDT
-522 KVHVIS
+522 KVHVVS
-528 EINEE
+528 EINDEE
-533 KKINNKYVEKNLLEN
+533 EIKNKYLEKNLLEEK
-548 DNEIKSKDTD
+548 DEINSESGNLEQVNSITD
-558 LEKINLRNDLYDN
+558 PYDN
-571 LKPSNKS
+571 IISFDKK

-590 AKERSDRLERYNYDL
+590 AKERSDRLDRYNYDL
-605 ELKKESK
+605 ELKKESNHIK
-612 HVKYIEEE
+612 HIEDE
-620 PAFKRQ
+620 PAYKRQ

>member
-1 MEINDLTNENLNENS
+1 MEINDLTNENLNENK
-16 DSDNFLEFS
+16 DSDNFFEFS
-25 QELNFDLDNQS
+25 QELNFDVDNQS
-36 TNVSINDNKEDQL
+36 SNVSMNDNKEDQL

-54 NDLNIDNDS
+54 NDSNLENES

-337 DEIGEINAHIQNEAG
+337 DEIGEINSHIQNEAG

-377 TGSFGANLDSL
+377 TGSFGANLDPL
-388 SQKPNIIIHEL
+388 SQSPNIIVHEL
-399 NSNEEVLKIDEK
+399 NSSDENSKIDEIN
-411 KNQEKIENDKDVKD
+411 NQEKSEIGKEKDVND
-425 ENLLNA
+425 ENL
-431 DLNND
+431 NNG
-436 KDSFKSF
+436 KDSIKSNV
-443 DEEMINLSTVE
+443 DEEMINLSTIE
-454 INNDLVEGAFEKKDL
+454 INNDLNEESIEDKDL
-469 VDNSSD
+469 VDNSINHNFNLELSD
-475 QGNQNLNHELT
+475 DNKSQVIENQIQDSNH
-486 NKNKLPAFD
+486 N
-495 DQSKEAIDDECKE
+495 
-508 LNHEENLNKNDLDT
+508 ENLNKYDLDT
-522 KVHVIS
+522 KVHVVS
-528 EINEE
+528 EINDEE
-533 KKINNKYVEKNLLEN
+533 EIKNKYLEKNLLEEK
-548 DNEIKSKDTD
+548 DEINSESGNVEQVNSITD
-558 LEKINLRNDLYDN
+558 PYDN
-571 LKPSNKS
+571 ITSFDKK

-590 AKERSDRLERYNYDL
+590 AKERSDRLDRYNYDL
-605 ELKKESK
+605 ELKKESNHIK
-612 HVKYIEEE
+612 HIEDE
-620 PAFKRQ
+620 PAYKRQ

-643 RLTINEDGNEL
+643 RLTINEDGKEL
-654 KNNNSFLH
+654 KSNNSFLH

>member
-1 MEINDLTNENLNENS
+1 MEINDLTNENLNENK
-16 DSDNFLEFS
+16 DSDNFFEFS
-25 QELNFDLDNQS
+25 QELNFDVDNQS
-36 TNVSINDNKEDQL
+36 SNVSMNDNKEDQL

-54 NDLNIDNDS
+54 NDSNLENES

-337 DEIGEINAHIQNEAG
+337 DEIGEINSHIQNEAG

-377 TGSFGANLDSL
+377 TGSFGANLDPL
-388 SQKPNIIIHEL
+388 SQSPNIIVHEL
-399 NSNEEVLKIDEK
+399 NSSDENSKIDEIN
-411 KNQEKIENDKDVKD
+411 NQEKPEIGKEKDVND
-425 ENLLNA
+425 ENL
-431 DLNND
+431 NNG
-436 KDSFKSF
+436 KDSIKSNV
-443 DEEMINLSTVE
+443 DEEMINLSTIE
-454 INNDLVEGAFEKKDL
+454 INNDLNEESIEDKDL
-469 VDNSSD
+469 VDNSINHNFNLELSD
-475 QGNQNLNHELT
+475 DNKSQVIENQIQDSSHN
-486 NKNKLPAFD
+486 
-495 DQSKEAIDDECKE
+495 
-508 LNHEENLNKNDLDT
+508 ENLNKYDLDT
-522 KVHVIS
+522 KVHVVS
-528 EINEE
+528 EINDEE
-533 KKINNKYVEKNLLEN
+533 EIKNKYLEKNLLEEK
-548 DNEIKSKDTD
+548 DEINSESGNVEQVNSITD
-558 LEKINLRNDLYDN
+558 PYDN
-571 LKPSNKS
+571 ITSFDKK

-590 AKERSDRLERYNYDL
+590 AKERSDRLDRFNYDL
-605 ELKKESK
+605 ELKKESNHIK
-612 HVKYIEEE
+612 HIEDE
-620 PAFKRQ
+620 PAYKRQ

-643 RLTINEDGNEL
+643 RLTINEDGKEL
-654 KNNNSFLH
+654 KSNNSFLH

>member
-1 MEINDLTNENLNENS
+1 MEINDLTNENLNENK
-16 DSDNFLEFS
+16 DSDNFFEFS
-25 QELNFDLDNQS
+25 QELNFDVDNQS
-36 TNVSINDNKEDQL
+36 SNVSMNDNKEDQL

-54 NDLNIDNDS
+54 NDSNLENES

-337 DEIGEINAHIQNEAG
+337 DEIGEINSHIQNEAG

-377 TGSFGANLDSL
+377 TGSFGANLDPL
-388 SQKPNIIIHEL
+388 SQSPNIIVHEL
-399 NSNEEVLKIDEK
+399 NSSDENSKIDEIN
-411 KNQEKIENDKDVKD
+411 NQEKSEIGKEKDVND
-425 ENLLNA
+425 ENL
-431 DLNND
+431 NNG
-436 KDSFKSF
+436 KDSIKSNV
-443 DEEMINLSTVE
+443 DEEMINLSTIE
-454 INNDLVEGAFEKKDL
+454 INNDLNEESIEDKDL
-469 VDNSSD
+469 VDNSSNHNFNLELSD
-475 QGNQNLNHELT
+475 DNKSQVIENQIQDSNH
-486 NKNKLPAFD
+486 N
-495 DQSKEAIDDECKE
+495 
-508 LNHEENLNKNDLDT
+508 ENLNKYDLDT
-522 KVHVIS
+522 KVHVVS
-528 EINEE
+528 ETNDEE
-533 KKINNKYVEKNLLEN
+533 EIKNKYLEKNLLEEK
-548 DNEIKSKDTD
+548 DEINSESSNVEQVNSITD
-558 LEKINLRNDLYDN
+558 PYDN
-571 LKPSNKS
+571 ISSFDKK

-590 AKERSDRLERYNYDL
+590 AKERSDRLDRYNYDL
-605 ELKKESK
+605 ELKKESNHIK
-612 HVKYIEEE
+612 HIEDE
-620 PAFKRQ
+620 PAYKRYRV
-626 GIELE
+626 L
-631 KIDDSFSEEPIS
+631 
-643 RLTINEDGNEL
+643 N
-654 KNNNSFLH
+654 
-662 DNVD
+662 

>member
-1 MEINDLTNENLNENS
+1 MKLEDLTDENLNKETTS
-16 DSDNFLEFS
+16 SESFLEFS
-25 QELNFDLDNQS
+25 QELDFEVESEQNN
-36 TNVSINDNKEDQL
+36 INPKPQEQAV
-49 NYNKT
+49 
-54 NDLNIDNDS
+54 
-63 MVEFDLPKNQSS
+63 VEFDLPKNQSS

-115 SMIPTQIQLGIELT
+115 SMIPTQIQLGIKLT
-129 EGLGAGENPIVGEKS
+129 EGLGAGEDPEVGENS

-150 DINAILKQ
+150 EINGILKQ

-207 MQQAQHGIEKMKQH
+207 IQQAQLGIENMKQH

-280 LKDSGT
+280 LKNSGT

-291 AKSSGENRA
+291 AKASGENRA
-300 INAIKKALDSPLLN
+300 MNAIKKALDSPLLN

-329 SGNDEITF
+329 SGSDEITF
-337 DEIGEINAHIQNEAG
+337 DEIGEINTHIQNESG

-362 EDEDLAE
+362 EDEKLEE

-377 TGSFGANLDSL
+377 TGAFGTNIDPI

-399 NSNEEVLKIDEK
+399 NTEDDNEETVDSISNNETKI
-411 KNQEKIENDKDVKD
+411 
-425 ENLLNA
+425 
-431 DLNND
+431 DLNNLEPENKKISLD
-436 KDSFKSF
+436 VSSVNSIGEFLPKSKLEIEIS
-443 DEEMINLSTVE
+443 DVAESDPIIEEVSDHVEESGSINELSDHVE
-454 INNDLVEGAFEKKDL
+454 VLDPIINEVSDHMVKSDPLVNEGQGDYAVELKPIISEVSDDVVDLDPVNEEQSDLAQEKSKHNSNFINNDDA
-469 VDNSSD
+469 
-475 QGNQNLNHELT
+475 
-486 NKNKLPAFD
+486 
-495 DQSKEAIDDECKE
+495 
-508 LNHEENLNKNDLDT
+508 
-522 KVHVIS
+522 
-528 EINEE
+528 
-533 KKINNKYVEKNLLEN
+533 Y
-548 DNEIKSKDTD
+548 
-558 LEKINLRNDLYDN
+558 
-571 LKPSNKS
+571 
-578 NTFNLIEEQKRI
+578 NLIQEQKRI
-590 AKERSDRLERYNYDL
+590 AEERSNRLDRYNYDL
-605 ELKKESK
+605 ELKKDSRRIQ
-612 HVKYIEEE
+612 HIEDE
-620 PAFKRQ
+620 PAYKRQ
-626 GIELE
+626 GVELE
-631 KIDDSFSEEPIS
+631 NVESSDSEEPIS
-643 RLTINEDGNEL
+643 RLTLNENEQEL
-654 KNNNSFLH
+654 KSNNSFLH

>member
-1 MEINDLTNENLNENS
+1 MEINDLTNENLNENK
-16 DSDNFLEFS
+16 DSDNFFEFS
-25 QELNFDLDNQS
+25 QELNFDVDNQS
-36 TNVSINDNKEDQL
+36 SNVSMNDNKEDQL

-54 NDLNIDNDS
+54 NDSNLENES

-337 DEIGEINAHIQNEAG
+337 DEIGEINSHIQNEAG

-377 TGSFGANLDSL
+377 TGSFGANLDPL
-388 SQKPNIIIHEL
+388 SQSPNIIVHEL
-399 NSNEEVLKIDEK
+399 NSSDENSKIDEIN
-411 KNQEKIENDKDVKD
+411 NQEKSEIGKEKDVND
-425 ENLLNA
+425 ENL
-431 DLNND
+431 NNG
-436 KDSFKSF
+436 KDSIKSNV
-443 DEEMINLSTVE
+443 DEEMINLSTIE
-454 INNDLVEGAFEKKDL
+454 INNDLNEESIEDKDL
-469 VDNSSD
+469 VDNSINHNFNLELSD
-475 QGNQNLNHELT
+475 DNKSQVIENQIQDSSHN
-486 NKNKLPAFD
+486 
-495 DQSKEAIDDECKE
+495 
-508 LNHEENLNKNDLDT
+508 ENLNKYDLDT
-522 KVHVIS
+522 KVHVVS
-528 EINEE
+528 EINDEE
-533 KKINNKYVEKNLLEN
+533 EIKNKYLEKNLLEEK
-548 DNEIKSKDTD
+548 DEINSESGNVEQVNSITD
-558 LEKINLRNDLYDN
+558 PYDN
-571 LKPSNKS
+571 ITSFDKK

-590 AKERSDRLERYNYDL
+590 AKERSDRLDRFNYDL
-605 ELKKESK
+605 ELKKESNHIK
-612 HVKYIEEE
+612 HIEDE
-620 PAFKRQ
+620 PAYKRQ

-643 RLTINEDGNEL
+643 RLTINEDGKEL
-654 KNNNSFLH
+654 KSNNSFLH